1 MIASLI
7 YQCVPDPCDLQRS
20 LERNRS
26 VTHTTGRCDGR
37 QEGCERGYYNLHRNL
52 NNPLF
57 HKLFRL
63 NVSCRR
69 SDTWG
74 LARSVLFP
82 MAHWCLSPVCHLYGL
97 ILIQAFSAIAAFTAD
112 TRADHEGRSLSGHSE
127 ATSVDT
133 VVLSQL
139 EG

>member
-26 VTHTTGRCDGR
+26 VTHTTGRGDGR
-37 QEGCERGYYNLHRNL
+37 QESRECGYYNLHRNL
-52 NNPLF
+52 NNPLL

-63 NVSCRR
+63 NVSYRR

-82 MAHWCLSPVCHLYGL
+82 MAHWCLSPVCLL
-97 ILIQAFSAIAAFTAD
+97 FTL
-112 TRADHEGRSLSGHSE
+112 HSSL
-127 ATSVDT
+127 AKR
-133 VVLSQL
+133 
-139 EG
+139 

>member
-7 YQCVPDPCDLQRS
+7 YQCVPVPCDLQRS

-26 VTHTTGRCDGR
+26 VPHTARSRDGR
-37 QEGCERGYYNLHRNL
+37 QESRESGYYNLHRNL

-57 HKLFRL
+57 HTLFRL

-74 LARSVLFP
+74 QARSVLFP
-82 MAHWCLSPVCHLYGL
+82 MAHWCLSLCV
-97 ILIQAFSAIAAFTAD
+97 
-112 TRADHEGRSLSGHSE
+112 
-127 ATSVDT
+127 TSMA
-133 VVLSQL
+133 
-139 EG
+139 